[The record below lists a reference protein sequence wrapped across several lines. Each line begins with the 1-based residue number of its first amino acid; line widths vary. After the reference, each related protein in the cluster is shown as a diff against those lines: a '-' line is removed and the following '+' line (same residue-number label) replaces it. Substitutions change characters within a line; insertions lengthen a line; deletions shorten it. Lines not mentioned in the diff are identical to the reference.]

1 MLLDSSGP
9 KSQTKA
15 RIPTVRRERARVIE
29 DGEQSWAV
37 SYADLMMVLLSFF
50 IIFFSIEPDK
60 TQTVIQE
67 IAMAANPGRGPAS
80 ATGGS
85 ASGSASGEAAVPGS
99 ITSMSIAGVVAQTEA
114 NGERVLF
121 RFPTGSFRIGG
132 VYLKE
137 EARAQ
142 LAQLAKALAPFQDK
156 IRMTIVGHTDSTGVR
171 TGSNSLYQNN
181 FELSALRA
189 AKIQTFLVTQG
200 VDPRGVT
207 ISGSA
212 EHEVADRTFTLVVE
226 ARGASRRKSDS
237 GDASL

>member
-1 MLLDSSGP
+1 MLLDPSGP
-9 KSQTKA
+9 KPHAKA
-15 RIPTVRRERARVIE
+15 RIPTVRRERARVSE
-29 DGEQSWAV
+29 DGDQSWAV

-50 IIFFSIEPDK
+50 IIFFSLEPEK
-60 TQTVIQE
+60 SQTVIQE

-85 ASGSASGEAAVPGS
+85 VAGQAAVPGS
-99 ITSMSIAGVVAQTEA
+99 ISSMSIAGVVAQTEA

-121 RFPTGSFRIGG
+121 RFPTGSFRVGG
-132 VYLKE
+132 VHLKP

-142 LAQLAKALAPFQDK
+142 LAQLAQALAPFQDK

-171 TGSNSLYQNN
+171 TGTHSPYQNN

-189 AKIQTFLVTQG
+189 AKIQTFLLTQG

-226 ARGASRRKSDS
+226 ARGNARRKSDS
-237 GDASL
+237 GDTSL